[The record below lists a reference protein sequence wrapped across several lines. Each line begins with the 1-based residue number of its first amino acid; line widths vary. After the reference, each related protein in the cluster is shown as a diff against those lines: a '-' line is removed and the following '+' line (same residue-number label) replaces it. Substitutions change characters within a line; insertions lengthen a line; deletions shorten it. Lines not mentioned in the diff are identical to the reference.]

1 MASNRIWN
9 NVVMHRVVVAMSL
22 AAALLLSGCSNGSSE
37 LDMSTEAIA
46 DRVGSAASDAATT
59 SMGGALSPPRDVYPS
74 DPWVAGDKFAVR
86 VSWKKPV
93 SPGSAPISGYE
104 ILWGEGD
111 DVDQYDRR
119 PAGSGSM
126 SRSQIALDLEPG
138 RTYRFMVAVW
148 NEDGQWAY
156 SKRTIRQMPSS
167 LPAETT
173 TATSASCSLEEEG
186 RDLVREWN
194 RVSGELLAVY
204 TDASATGDQ
213 YIETSERLLPIL
225 NRVVQDLRSLRGC
238 IPAEE
243 RIFFEPFLGTYN
255 DKFSGYSAL
264 ETGVRIGSPAAQ
276 EDAIAILMEANRRS
290 VAMVCEIARASGQ
303 ELPGA
308 DVC

>member
-1 MASNRIWN
+1 MRFRLWFCCAVVLIVCGCTAETQSASSPPTTAAPTTTA
-9 NVVMHRVVVAMSL
+9 RVVVTEAPATTL
-22 AAALLLSGCSNGSSE
+22 AA
-37 LDMSTEAIA
+37 
-46 DRVGSAASDAATT
+46 
-59 SMGGALSPPRDVYPS
+59 
-74 DPWVAGDKFAVR
+74 
-86 VSWKKPV
+86 
-93 SPGSAPISGYE
+93 
-104 ILWGEGD
+104 
-111 DVDQYDRR
+111 
-119 PAGSGSM
+119 
-126 SRSQIALDLEPG
+126 
-138 RTYRFMVAVW
+138 
-148 NEDGQWAY
+148 
-156 SKRTIRQMPSS
+156 
-167 LPAETT
+167 
-173 TATSASCSLEEEG
+173 ATSASCSLEEEG

-194 RVSGELLAVY
+194 RVSGELLAMY

-243 RIFFEPFLGTYN
+243 RILFEPFLGTYN